1 MVRLVNRAKMT
12 TATTGTGTVTLG
24 TASDGFQTFAG
35 AGVVDG
41 DLVRYVIEEG
51 DNFEIGTGTYTASG
65 TTLTRNPSESSAAGA
80 AITLAGEAL
89 VFLTAANADISP
101 TGGGTNRVFYE
112 NDQVVTT
119 DYTIPANQNAM
130 STGPITINAGATVTV
145 STGARYVVI

>member
-12 TATTGTGTVTLG
+12 TATTGTGTITLG
-24 TASDGFQTFAG
+24 SAFDGFQTFAG

-51 DNFEIGTGTYTASG
+51 DNFEIGTGVFDATG
-65 TTLTRNPSESSAAGA
+65 GTLTRNPSESSAGGG

-101 TGGGTNRVFYE
+101 TGGGTNRVFYQ
-112 NDQVVTT
+112 NDQVVTA
-119 DYTIPANQNAM
+119 DYTIPADKNAM
-130 STGPITINAGATVTV
+130 STGPVTVEAGATVTV
-145 STGARYVVI
+145 STGSRWVVL